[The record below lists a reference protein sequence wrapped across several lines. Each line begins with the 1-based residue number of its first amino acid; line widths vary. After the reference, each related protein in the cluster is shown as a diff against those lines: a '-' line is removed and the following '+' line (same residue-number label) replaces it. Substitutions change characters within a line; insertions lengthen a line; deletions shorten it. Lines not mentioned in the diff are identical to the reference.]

1 MAYRTRR
8 LTGPGRLS
16 ADDFDGQ
23 VHYALLHRSE
33 DVPAPNPSGPE
44 STSTTSIA
52 ESITGRVEVQAGLLL
67 PRGITMILTLHDGNK
82 LKVTTEAG
90 GKVTGIGGFFR

>member
-1 MAYRTRR
+1 MAYRIRR
-8 LTGPGRLS
+8 LTGPGHLS
-16 ADDFDGQ
+16 GGDFDGQ

-33 DVPAPNPSGPE
+33 DVPGPNHDAPG
-44 STSTTSIA
+44 STSSSSTVDTIA
-52 ESITGRVEVQAGLLL
+52 GRIEVSAGLSL
-67 PRGITMILTLHDGNK
+67 PPDITMVLTLHDGNK